1 MMLGNVPRVDGQLA
15 MTRAFG
21 DGRLKDHITSEP
33 DVMIEKID
41 ADTQFMILASDGLWK
56 VFLMILPL
64 VASSFPHNYG
74 NTTRRV
80 HIKPLEMHSYVPFTG
95 NTKTLVTCDLRLCD
109 GVHDTISF

>member
-1 MMLGNVPRVDGQLA
+1 MLGNVPRVDGQLA

-33 DVMIEKID
+33 DVMIETID

-56 VFLMILPL
+56 VFLMNFTTDCFIF
-64 VASSFPHNYG
+64 SHIYG

-109 GVHDTISF
+109 GIHDAISF